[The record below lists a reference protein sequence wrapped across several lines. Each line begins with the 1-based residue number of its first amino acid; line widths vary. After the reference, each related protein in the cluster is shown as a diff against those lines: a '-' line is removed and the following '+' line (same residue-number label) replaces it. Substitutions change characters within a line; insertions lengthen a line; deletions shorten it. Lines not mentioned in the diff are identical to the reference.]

1 MKPITLALSSALL
14 ASAATTGF
22 HALFLRQQTPEGPE
36 AATREVAAAT
46 VAKPTPESVQPAQ
59 LAGREL
65 ELLARIADL
74 ERSIARLDESAALGA
89 ARTVASDTT
98 APVAAAAPELMREV
112 AHQVIAEKE
121 AAEKATALAAEI
133 ERDKERAQ
141 RRAEQIAKELG
152 LSSGDQE
159 QLALVYVGESTKR
172 RELFEKLGLDDL
184 RGRDFMSLG
193 AESRD
198 QARDGF
204 RAIREWRNGEIV
216 ARLGSS
222 VADQI
227 SQIEPRGRNRD
238 WGGFG
243 GDGFGGGGFGGGGGS
258 GGNGF
263 TGGGPGG
270 SKGGG

>member
-1 MKPITLALSSALL
+1 MKPITLALSSALI

-22 HALFLRQQTPEGPE
+22 HALFLRQQVAAGPE
-36 AATREVAAAT
+36 AATREVAAAP
-46 VAKPTPESVQPAQ
+46 AAHATPETAQPAQ

-74 ERSIARLDESAALGA
+74 ERSIARLDEHAALGA
-89 ARTVASDTT
+89 ARTVASEATS
-98 APVAAAAPELMREV
+98 PVAAAAPELMREV
-112 AHQVIAEKE
+112 AQQVIAEKE
-121 AAEKATALAAEI
+121 AAEKATQLAAEI
-133 ERDKERAQ
+133 ERETERAL

-159 QLALVYVGESTKR
+159 QLAQVYVGESTKR
-172 RELFEKLGLDDL
+172 RELFEKLGFDEM

-193 AESRD
+193 PEVRD

-204 RAIREWRNGEIV
+204 KSIREWRDGELV
-216 ARLGSS
+216 TRLGSS
-222 VADQI
+222 VADQL
-227 SQIEPRGRNRD
+227 SQLEPRGRNRD

-243 GDGFGGGGFGGGGGS
+243 GGGQGGGFGGG
-258 GGNGF
+258 NP
-263 TGGGPGG
+263 GGPGGQGGG